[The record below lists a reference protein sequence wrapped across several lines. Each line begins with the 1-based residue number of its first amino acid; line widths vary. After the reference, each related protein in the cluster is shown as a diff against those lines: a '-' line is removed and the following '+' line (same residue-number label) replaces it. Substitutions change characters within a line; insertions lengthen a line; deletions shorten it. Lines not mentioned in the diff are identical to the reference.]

1 MPETNRK
8 KKLIILLVLVLVVG
22 FAATSLLSYF
32 LSLSS
37 LRNEITSST
46 LPLTSD
52 NIYSEIQRDLIR
64 PVFIS
69 SLMANDTFLR
79 DWILGG
85 EKDVEEVTK
94 YLKEIKVKYNT
105 ETSFFV
111 SEATRNYY
119 YADGILKKV
128 DPDEERDIW
137 YFRLRKMVPDYEI
150 NVDSDM
156 ANRDTMTIFIN
167 HKVYDYEGRYIGATG
182 VGLKV
187 SSLIELMDHYSR
199 KYNRNIYFADKA
211 GDIMLL
217 STRTSESARNIRDI
231 VGISSVA
238 DEILATESDTYT
250 YRRHSRHAYLNTRFI
265 SELNWYLLV
274 EHTGEGS
281 TENIHKALVINLLL
295 FAVITTI
302 VIVIVIVTINAY
314 QRIGQRQKAELLDK
328 NEKIEEVMTEVKQLS
343 GLLPICS
350 SCKKIRDDKGY
361 WQQIELYI
369 RDHSDADFSHGLCPD
384 CAKKLYGEL
393 ADETGGDAG
402 KSGRDD
408 G

>member
-1 MPETNRK
+1 MPGINRK
-8 KKLIILLVLVLVVG
+8 KKLIILLVMVLVVG

-52 NIYSEIQRDLIR
+52 NIYSEIQRDLIS
-64 PVFIS
+64 PILIS
-69 SLMANDTFLR
+69 SLMATDTFLR
-79 DWILGG
+79 NWILSG
-85 EKDVEEVTK
+85 EKDVEEITG
-94 YLKEIKVKYNT
+94 YLREIKEKYNT

-111 SEATRNYY
+111 SEATGNYY

-137 YFRLRKMVPDYEI
+137 YFRVREMVPDYEI
-150 NVDSDM
+150 NVDPDM

-167 HKVYDYEGRYIGATG
+167 HKVYDYEGRYIGVTG
-182 VGLKV
+182 VGLTV

-211 GDIMLL
+211 GDIMLF
-217 STRTSESARNIRDI
+217 STRASESARNIRDI
-231 VGISSVA
+231 EGISSVA
-238 DEILATESDTYT
+238 DEILTTESDTYT
-250 YRRHSRHAYLNTRFI
+250 YSRHGRHAYLNTRFI

-281 TENIHKALVINLLL
+281 TENLHKALVINLLL

-302 VIVIVIVTINAY
+302 IIVIVIVTINAY
-314 QRIGQRQKAELLDK
+314 QRVTQSQKAELIDK
-328 NEKIEEVMTEVKQLS
+328 NEKIEEALTEVKHLS
-343 GLLPICS
+343 GLLPICA

-361 WQQIELYI
+361 WQQIETYI
-369 RDHSDADFSHGLCPD
+369 KEHSDADFSHGICPD
-384 CAKKLYGEL
+384 CARKLYGDIT
-393 ADETGGDAG
+393 DEAGGDAG
-402 KSGRDD
+402 KSGRD